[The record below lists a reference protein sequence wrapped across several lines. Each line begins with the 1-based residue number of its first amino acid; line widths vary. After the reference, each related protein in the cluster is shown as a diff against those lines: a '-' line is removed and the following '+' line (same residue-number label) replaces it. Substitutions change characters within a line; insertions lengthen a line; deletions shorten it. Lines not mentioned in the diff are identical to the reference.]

1 MNDTTPADAPK
12 PLAKPK
18 KPIYTRPKFI
28 FSMIAGV
35 IFLILIFQNW
45 APVSVNLFFITDW
58 QVPGSLLYIAF
69 SFIGFIVGWL
79 LRRPQSGSKPT
90 K

>member
-1 MNDTTPADAPK
+1 MTDTPDLPDPPK
-12 PLAKPK
+12 PTK

-28 FSMIAGV
+28 ASMIAGV

-45 APVSVNLFFITDW
+45 DSMPIDIFFWKAQLPAALLFLI
-58 QVPGSLLYIAF
+58 F
-69 SFIGFIVGWL
+69 SAIGFVVGWL
-79 LRRPQSGSKPT
+79 VRRPKTTAKST

>member
-12 PLAKPK
+12 LPPKSK

-28 FSMIAGV
+28 LSMIAAV

-45 APVSVNLFFITDW
+45 ASVSVNMFFMTDR
-58 QVPGSLLYIAF
+58 QVPAALMYVGFSLV
-69 SFIGFIVGWL
+69 GFIVGWL
-79 LRRPQSGSKPT
+79 VKRPKHPA
-90 K
+90 KND